1 MTGFGRPG
9 RYGLAARLGVA
20 ALVLTG
26 STGLGTTAALAAP
39 APAGAGTAGSG
50 SPAAGRVGSQPAA
63 GGITHPD
70 LDFMG
75 WSRRGTQ
82 GPTAGA
88 TTAAAVT
95 QTPGIDVSHFQ
106 GTVNW
111 AAKFSSGIRFAWIKA
126 TEGVTFRDPAFGT
139 NYTGAFR
146 AGVIRGAYHFAL
158 PDRSSGA
165 TQANFLASHGGAWSR
180 DGRTLPATLDIEYN
194 PYGATCYGKTR
205 AGMSAWIRD
214 FAATYRARTG
224 RDAVIYTTT
233 DWWTRCTGNDPSFG
247 RTNPLWIARYASTPG
262 TLPAGWSVRTVW
274 QWTATPLDQDR
285 FNGGLDRVRALALG

>member
-1 MTGFGRPG
+1 VTGFHRPG
-9 RYGLAARLGVA
+9 RSRLVARLAVA
-20 ALVLTG
+20 MLVLAG
-26 STGLGTTAALAAP
+26 STGVGATEALAAP
-39 APAGAGTAGSG
+39 SPAGGGTVGAD
-50 SPAAGRVGSQPAA
+50 PAAS
-63 GGITHPD
+63 GITHPD
-70 LDFMG
+70 RDFMG

-82 GPTAGA
+82 GPSTGA
-88 TTAAAVT
+88 PRTDAVTFAVT
-95 QTPGIDVSHFQ
+95 QTPGIDVSHWN

-111 AAKFSSGIRFAWIKA
+111 ASRFASGIRFAWIKA

-139 NYTGAFR
+139 NYVNAYR

-194 PYGATCYGKTR
+194 PYGSTCYGKSRTS
-205 AGMSAWIRD
+205 MSAWIRD
-214 FAATYRARTG
+214 FVRTYKARTG

-233 DWWTRCTGNDPSFG
+233 DWWRTCTGNDSTFG

-274 QWTATPLDQDR
+274 QWTSTPLDQDR
-285 FNGGLDRVRALALG
+285 FNGALDRVRALALG